1 MAGDVVVAGS
11 DGLFDNL
18 YAKEVAALVGD
29 AVKGGLGPDDTAQ
42 KIAASAR
49 VRALDRKHQ
58 TPFSTAALQSG
69 FAYNGG
75 KLDDLTVVVSFVS
88 S

>member
-18 YAKEVAALVGD
+18 FAKEVAALVGD
-29 AVKGGLGPDDTAQ
+29 AVKEGLGPDDMAQ

-58 TPFSTAALQSG
+58 TPFSTAALQAG
-69 FAYNGG
+69 FAFYGG
-75 KLDDLTVVVSFVS
+75 KLDDLTVVVSYVS